1 MKKIVQ
7 LFLKGLLVLAPVVI
21 TFFIVY
27 KSYQIVDGIF
37 RAPLTNAGLY
47 FPGLGLLVAFALIF
61 SAGVFTS
68 NWLGDKL
75 IGLFESL
82 LLRLPLLGTVYGVIR
97 DTVSSFGAHKKG
109 FGQLVRVHVPGGM
122 DFLGFLTNES
132 DPVFLGKD
140 QVAVYY
146 MQSMQWAGNLV
157 LVPRSWIEPVDVSTE
172 EALKF
177 IASAGLLKGKD
188 VKVLSEEAADSQ

>member
-1 MKKIVQ
+1 MKKLAQI
-7 LFLKGLLVLAPVVI
+7 FLKGLLVLAPVVI
-21 TFFIVY
+21 TFFIVF
-27 KSYQIVDGIF
+27 KSYEIVDGIF
-37 RAPLTNAGLY
+37 RAPLAEAGFY
-47 FPGLGLLVAFALIF
+47 FPGLGLLVALALIF
-61 SAGVFTS
+61 SAGLFTS
-68 NWLGDKL
+68 YWLGDRL
-75 IGLFESL
+75 IGYFESIV
-82 LLRLPLLGTVYGVIR
+82 LRMPLLGTVYGVIK

-109 FGQLVRVHVPGGM
+109 FGQLVRVHVPGGL
-122 DFLGFLTNES
+122 DFLGFLTNDS

-177 IASAGLLKGKD
+177 IASAGLLKGK
-188 VKVLSEEAADSQ
+188 SS